1 MYETLSKKGRMSVA
15 LLNSRTFEVSYFL
28 VQEFLIQPLSGKIRV
43 QMVWAVAC
51 EENISA
57 VEDDWLG

>member
-1 MYETLSKKGRMSVA
+1 MGECQ
-15 LLNSRTFEVSYFL
+15 LLYQIDERFEVSYFL